1 VNFTNLAAGF
11 QSTAWV
17 VNTSTY
23 AVTGLQHLYCVTGNS
38 TYQVQFPAFIS
49 AIADVPSQPPLVPVH
64 GFAVTTGNQLCYAT
78 CQAIVQC
85 WTDPDYATSVVDIF
99 WAPVAARIV
108 VVTLYGVHAVD
119 IATGAAEYQT
129 LGAGIAAK
137 GAVLAP
143 PPAVA
148 NQSEVVVITDG
159 TDMFRALTVTRLT
172 ETWTYSTQ
180 AQYTTALILAVGQ
193 GNVYAAVYQGTSY
206 DTTGFIIS
214 LSVASGAYQ
223 QISPCAN
230 CPNFAAVTDTG
241 FAFISQQKTSNGDY
255 QAFKLYSWNNTTGTL
270 IQSGIYRAFTATIY
284 SPPGQFYY
292 DISATK
298 GLLHLSLFHVDL
310 SSSQSGHTIYD
321 LSTGNYLAFA
331 PYAPADMSLM
341 VNVVVV
347 PSRRQALVVA
357 STGIFT
363 VNFEA
368 VDQLR
373 RQPPPSTPTPPLTRA
388 PNSSAPFTTV
398 GPSTPDPTP
407 GAHHDTTNA
416 NIVIGVVLATVAAI
430 VVFLIIVVCRGK
442 RQRENDATIMPLLGQ
457 PATATATNN
466 ANAAYTAFTKSS
478 LPPPPAPAAAPQ
490 PSVAEDSDD
499 DDDGAAD
506 DDDEDLWGPQSKR
519 HMAETAAITG
529 PNGDTTVASTI
540 SASAVPMSVLVP
552 PNLPKHSLGAK
563 LLASCNGGSFERL
576 TQFPLIVTE
585 SHRIAAAKHRSN
597 NPHALS
603 EDEIFAVV
611 LYTYDLGPRSTQA
624 DGSDN
629 FYFVVNDVIR
639 KAKKEGPAVLEPLK
653 EYFECFDSV
662 WHKLPQVRGRYF
674 RGVPRAS
681 WAMVRGAYH
690 VGRPIE
696 WTAITSVSKNAR
708 VAERFAA
715 KDGAGGIVF
724 DININDAR
732 DVALYSAVPAEE
744 EVILSPNTQFTVA
757 SEPTAAPQQ
766 PQGVGRVELVQVA
779 KDTLYSF

>member
-1 VNFTNLAAGF
+1 VYPNAGPGGASDLVVAGRLGIPLPSSSAAPPFSHAVSVDGISVGTDTAVACSNTTYQCFTYSLPPGNAPISVTATVNFTNLTAGF

-38 TYQVQFPAFIS
+38 TYQAQFPAFIS
-49 AIADVPSQPPLVPVH
+49 AIVDVPSQPPLVPVH

-78 CQAIVQC
+78 CHAIVQC

-119 IATGAAEYQT
+119 IATGAAEYQ
-129 LGAGIAAK
+129 GVAAH

-148 NQSEVVVITDG
+148 NQSEVVVVIDG
-159 TDMFRALTVTRLT
+159 ANTFRALTVTQLT

-180 AQYTTALILAVGQ
+180 VGYATPLILAVGQ
-193 GNVYAAVYQGTSY
+193 GNVYAVVYYGYSASTN
-206 DTTGFIIS
+206 GMVMS

-223 QISPCAN
+223 QISPCST
-230 CPNFAAVTDTG
+230 CPTSAAVTDTG
-241 FAFISQQKTSNGDY
+241 FGFISQQEVWNAGDS
-255 QAFKLYSWNNTTGTL
+255 QPFELYSWNNTAGTL
-270 IQSGIYRAFTATIY
+270 IQSGLYRAFTATY
-284 SPPGQFYY
+284 VPPGQFESS
-292 DISATK
+292 ISATP

-310 SSSQSGHTIYD
+310 SSSQSGYAIYD
-321 LSTGNYLAFA
+321 LSTGDYLAFA
-331 PYAPADMSLM
+331 PYAPLDMSQM

-373 RQPPPSTPTPPLTRA
+373 RPPPTSTPTSRPPSPGWHTPTPHGTHAR
-388 PNSSAPFTTV
+388 
-398 GPSTPDPTP
+398 PDPSSSGGSTTTIAI
-407 GAHHDTTNA
+407 GAS
-416 NIVIGVVLATVAAI
+416 VGATV
-430 VVFLIIVVCRGK
+430 VVVVVIIVYYRRHRQKAAAARG
-442 RQRENDATIMPLLGQ
+442 QLPANTVPLIVTTL
-457 PATATATNN
+457 PPKPPAAAPPKATATPPKNTAPAPKKATPKP
-466 ANAAYTAFTKSS
+466 AAVSFVELKAAAPADAKATKPAADADPVAATSPPP
-478 LPPPPAPAAAPQ
+478 PPPPAPTPRVAATAEL
-490 PSVAEDSDD
+490 SGDSNDDDVA
-499 DDDGAAD
+499 DDDGG
-506 DDDEDLWGPQSKR
+506 LWGPQSKR

-529 PNGDTTVASTI
+529 PNGNTAAASTM
-540 SASAVPMSVLVP
+540 SVSAVPMSVLAP

-563 LLASCNGGSFERL
+563 LLTSCNGGSFERR

-585 SHRIAAAKHRSN
+585 SHRIAAAKHRGN

-639 KAKKEGPAVLEPLK
+639 KAKKEGSAVLQPLK
-653 EYFECFDSV
+653 AYFECFDSV
-662 WHKLPQVRGRYF
+662 WHNCRR
-674 RGVPRAS
+674 
-681 WAMVRGAYH
+681 
-690 VGRPIE
+690 
-696 WTAITSVSKNAR
+696 
-708 VAERFAA
+708 
-715 KDGAGGIVF
+715 
-724 DININDAR
+724 
-732 DVALYSAVPAEE
+732 
-744 EVILSPNTQFTVA
+744 
-757 SEPTAAPQQ
+757 
-766 PQGVGRVELVQVA
+766 
-779 KDTLYSF
+779 